1 MVPKNVQYLALAVGV
16 LILAVILA
24 VSFWPKG
31 VPDPPEVLEERI
43 VSGESVEQRAQA
55 ARDMIYHGE
64 EARGYAG
71 EALSR
76 YERSEPEVL
85 VPLVQSV
92 QKARDWRSIPR
103 LFELMEHPD
112 PLIRGKAGAAASK
125 IMGADYFF
133 RANDP
138 PEKRAEALA
147 LMKTIYGNMGSELQ
161 RCYPYQE

>member
-1 MVPKNVQYLALAVGV
+1 MLPKNVQYVVLALGA
-16 LILAVILA
+16 LILVVILA
-24 VSFWPKG
+24 VSFWPEG

-43 VSGESVEQRAQA
+43 VSGETVEQRAEA

-64 EARGYAG
+64 AARGYAG

-147 LMKTIYGNMGSELQ
+147 RMKEIYANMGSELQ